1 MCSKNIHNLKEWRE
15 EMLRLKKQAG
25 PKFENNPDYMKT
37 AQCKESIL
45 SKEECRKFER
55 PTKAPTPKAPT
66 PKAPKANKTRK
77 KTDDYDVYKYDI
89 KGYEL
94 NMRILKGLYKNLEV
108 FKKKVDSLEK
118 KLNKL
123 NAEEE
128 RNLKKKAELEE
139 KLKKEVTKT
148 QREKYTK
155 GVQDYEKQNQNIVQ
169 EIMQLQQ
176 QYNMEYKNYEETIK
190 HISNYERKIK
200 DKPVPPESF
209 ECEKKNCPKGY
220 LRNKT
225 TMRCDRH

>member
-25 PKFENNPDYMKT
+25 PKFETDPEYVKT

-45 SKEECRKFER
+45 SKEECGKFER
-55 PTKAPTPKAPT
+55 PTKAPTPKAP
-66 PKAPKANKTRK
+66 KSNKTRK
-77 KTDDYDVYKYDI
+77 KTDDYDAYKYDL

-108 FKKKVDSLEK
+108 FKKKIDSLEK

-123 NAEEE
+123 NTEEE
-128 RNLKKKAELEE
+128 RNLKKKADLEE
-139 KLKKEVTKT
+139 KLKKEVTNT
-148 QREKYTK
+148 QHEKYTK
-155 GVQDYEKQNQNIVQ
+155 RIHECEESNKKIVQ

>member
-25 PKFENNPDYMKT
+25 PKFETDPEYVKT

-45 SKEECRKFER
+45 SKEECGKFER

-94 NMRILKGLYKNLEV
+94 NMRILKGLYKNLGG

-128 RNLKKKAELEE
+128 RNLNKKAELEE

>member
-1 MCSKNIHNLKEWRE
+1 MCSKNIHTLKEWRD

-25 PKFENNPDYMKT
+25 PKFETDPDYVKT

-45 SKEECRKFER
+45 SKEGCGKFE
-55 PTKAPTPKAPT
+55 
-66 PKAPKANKTRK
+66 PKAPKVNTTRK
-77 KTDDYDVYKYDI
+77 KTDDYDAYKYDL

-94 NMRILKGLYKNLEV
+94 NMRILKGLYKNLGV
-108 FKKKVDSLEK
+108 FKKKIDSLEK

-123 NAEEE
+123 NTEEE

-155 GVQDYEKQNQNIVQ
+155 GVQDYEKRNLPIIK

-176 QYNMEYKNYEETIK
+176 QFNMEYQHYSETIDQ
-190 HISNYERKIK
+190 ISKYERKTEV
-200 DKPVPPESF
+200 KPVPPESF
-209 ECEKKNCPKGY
+209 ECIKKNCPKGY
-220 LRNKT
+220 LRNKIT
-225 TMRCDRH
+225 RRCDRH